1 MATIGSVSF
10 EEFQLWM
17 ESDSPVALKIRKKAA
32 SATEIEGRESRVL
45 MRVVSAMP
53 ASELQLQAK
62 VVDHAAF
69 ETVRACKAVSGGK
82 WYYEVYIGDRTNGQ
96 IGFARSDFEC
106 EAQNGN
112 VRALLT

>member
-1 MATIGSVSF
+1 MVGSVSF

-17 ESDSPVALKIRKKAA
+17 ESESPVALKIRRKAA
-32 SATEIEGRESRVL
+32 SASDIDSRESRVV
-45 MRVVSAMP
+45 MRIVSAMP
-53 ASELQLQAK
+53 AAELRLQGK
-62 VVDHAAF
+62 VVDNAAF

-112 VRALLT
+112 GGSLLV